1 MNGGC
6 ARREAGY
13 YAAARP
19 RFRDASGWTLLDSLV
34 SAAYVSNEDLKVKV
48 KYARPA
54 LEERQA
60 AERALMPGDPNRLT
74 WRMCNPGGS

>member
-1 MNGGC
+1 MAGAHGGKPVITLPH
-6 ARREAGY
+6 ARDFGTRVDGHCLNS
-13 YAAARP
+13 P
-19 RFRDASGWTLLDSLV
+19 V